1 MIFELYNVIIISYY
15 LKCSF
20 IFLKMPSS
28 EKQTLHSSIT
38 PVVLKLQV
46 ALPNNQP
53 SLRHTLKHWTK
64 TNHTCKHFNGKNVKF
79 ELAIIQYSNTES

>member
-1 MIFELYNVIIISYY
+1 MIFALYNVITISYY

-28 EKQTLHSSIT
+28 EKQILHSSIT
-38 PVVLKLQV
+38 PVALKLQV

-53 SLRHTLKHWTK
+53 SLLHTLKH
-64 TNHTCKHFNGKNVKF
+64 
-79 ELAIIQYSNTES
+79 